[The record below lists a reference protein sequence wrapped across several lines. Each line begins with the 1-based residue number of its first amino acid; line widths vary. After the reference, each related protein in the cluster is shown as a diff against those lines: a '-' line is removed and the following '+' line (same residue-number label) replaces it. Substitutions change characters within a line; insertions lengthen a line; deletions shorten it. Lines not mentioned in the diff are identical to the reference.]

1 MKQTVKDRRVRW
13 THILLAVFFCFL
25 SVSAVYIGYLSETF
39 YAQNSTLEDAVREP
53 FEAYILEARK
63 PIYAFQEGTKTIECP
78 EKLRREN
85 TNFAFTARDEN
96 GQILLSTHDAND
108 PVLYQQF
115 EMLQLPVRS
124 ETGDI
129 KNAEFTMDYFL
140 REDLS
145 ANDIFSRTLHLREYA
160 HLLLTVC
167 DILSV
172 LFAAA
177 CLLLI
182 FRTLFDAVCE
192 AKTIGGGKS
201 VLLSLPPDLML
212 VSSVPMGV
220 FALFFLM
227 QGVDAN
233 GILRVFLENGSGLF
247 RILQVPALLTVL
259 FFLLMLFQ
267 MLLLFSLR
275 RGGWRYA
282 LTYLRFEEIPLS
294 KNFFYGYAAA
304 QALKCAGIALFLL
317 PDFQLEEI
325 FGAHGAQ
332 MAAALERINNVLGA
346 PTDPFSSLRTLTVL
360 LFVLLE
366 KAVTLPMLYRCI
378 REVRGQMDRTERY
391 VCGDLTASDSG
402 KLYKSFAEHDA
413 DVRTITD
420 RISVSAGEYMHS
432 SAFKAELIT
441 NLSHDIKTPLTAI
454 MSYAQ
459 LLRKPSLTTQEK
471 MQYLDV
477 LKRHSARMTKLVE
490 DLTDVSDAATG
501 NVKAE
506 LTQVDLCTLIPQ
518 AAQGFEERLQ
528 KKNISVQTTLPS
540 QPVTVMADTRLLWRV
555 VDNLMNNICKY
566 AKNDTTVQIVV
577 DAQDAATA
585 VFRNMPA
592 FELQISGDALMERF
606 VRADGSRHTEGSG
619 LGLSIAK
626 SLMELQN
633 GRLALETEPALFTAK
648 IIFDK
653 TN

>member
-39 YAQNSTLEDAVREP
+39 YAQNSTLEDAVRKP

-145 ANDIFSRTLHLREYA
+145 ANDIFSRTLRLREYA

-233 GILRVFLENGSGLF
+233 GILQVFLENGSGLY

-267 MLLLFSLR
+267 TLLLFSLR

-282 LTYLRFEEIPLS
+282 LTYLRFEKISLS

-332 MAAALERINNVLGA
+332 MAAALERINNILGA

-402 KLYKSFAEHDA
+402 RLYKSFAEHDA

-420 RISVSAGEYMHS
+420 RISVSAGEYMQS

-566 AKNDTTVQIVV
+566 AKNDTTVQIVI

-585 VFRNMPA
+585 VFRNVPA

>member
-1 MKQTVKDRRVRW
+1 MKSTVKDRTVRW

-39 YAQNSTLEDAVREP
+39 YAQNSTIEDAVQES

-63 PIYAFQEGTKTIECP
+63 PIYAIQEGMKTIECP

-85 TNFAFTARDEN
+85 TNFSFTARDEN

-115 EMLQLPVRS
+115 EVLHLPVRM
-124 ETGDI
+124 ETGSV
-129 KNAEFTMDYFL
+129 KTAEFTMDYFL

-145 ANDIFSRTLHLREYA
+145 ANDIFSRTLRLREYA
-160 HLLLTVC
+160 RLLLTVC

-172 LFAAA
+172 LFAAV
-177 CLLLI
+177 CLLLV
-182 FRTLFDAVCE
+182 FRTLSNAVCE
-192 AKTIGGGKS
+192 AKRTGGKK
-201 VLLSLPPDLML
+201 VLLSMPPDLML
-212 VSSVPMGV
+212 VCSVPLGV
-220 FALFFLM
+220 YALFFLM
-227 QGVDAN
+227 QGVDAG
-233 GILRVFLENGSGLF
+233 GILQTFLENGSGLY
-247 RILQVPALLTVL
+247 RILQLPVLLTVL
-259 FFLLMLFQ
+259 FSLLLVFQ
-267 MLLLFSLR
+267 TLLLFSLR
-275 RGGWRYA
+275 SGGWRYA
-282 LTYLRFEEIPLS
+282 LTYLRFETVTIS

-304 QALKCAGIALFLL
+304 QALKCAGIALFLM
-317 PDFQLEEI
+317 PNFQLPEI

-332 MAAALERINNVLGA
+332 MAADLERINNALGA
-346 PTDPFSSLRTLTVL
+346 PTDPLTSLRTLTVL
-360 LFVLLE
+360 VFVLLE

-378 REVRGQMDRTERY
+378 REVRGQMDRTEQY

-402 KLYKSFAEHDA
+402 KLYKSFAQHDA

-420 RISVSAGEYMHS
+420 RISVSAGEYMQS

-459 LLRKPSLTTQEK
+459 LLRKPSLTMQEK

-477 LKRHSARMTKLVE
+477 LKRHAARMTKLVE
-490 DLTDVSDAATG
+490 DLTDVSDAASG

-566 AKNDTTVQIVV
+566 AKNDTVVQISI
-577 DAQDAATA
+577 DARDAATA
-585 VFRNMPA
+585 VFRNVPA

-633 GRLALETEPALFTAK
+633 GRLALQTEPALFTAK